1 MFWDLV
7 IGINNATRWAIYQK
21 EKTPGQKWEGRSVC
35 WPSSAHWPP
44 WPLGRSHLISLGL
57 SFAGALTTALPSPW
71 KTRAYPQGIFNA
83 KGLLKPIH
91 GPQVKTA
98 RSTDPWG
105 LSAQKTILKLTW
117 LCNTCLQWRRQESW
131 PSERNSSV
139 PMDSV
144 FWFSTMNIYWA
155 PFACEALGQIA
166 VCADEQGMYP
176 VS

>member
-1 MFWDLV
+1 MPHGGPSIRRRRPQDRNERGGLCAGPAPPIDHHGHWAEV
-7 IGINNATRWAIYQK
+7 ISSHWASALLGHWLQLCPL
-21 EKTPGQKWEGRSVC
+21 PGKHGHIHKVF
-35 WPSSAHWPP
+35 
-44 WPLGRSHLISLGL
+44 SH
-57 SFAGALTTALPSPW
+57 
-71 KTRAYPQGIFNA
+71 NA